1 MLPTEYGPAWYNW
14 ISWFTDAVST
24 LAKEASDMSY
34 EMEDMMNEHG
44 MTKMEPDFKLLVKLF
59 ILSEAMEDEEFKSI
73 VENLKSNYSD
83 VWEIRHK
90 PWLDTRWGIEDE
102 DEEEC

>member
-34 EMEDMMNEHG
+34 EMEDMMNEHA
-44 MTKMEPDFKLLVKLF
+44 MTKMEPGFELLAKLF

-73 VENLKSNYSD
+73 IEKLKNSFND
-83 VWEIRHK
+83 VWEIRHQ
-90 PWLDTRWGIEDE
+90 PWLYTQWGIERE
-102 DEEEC
+102 DEEEL